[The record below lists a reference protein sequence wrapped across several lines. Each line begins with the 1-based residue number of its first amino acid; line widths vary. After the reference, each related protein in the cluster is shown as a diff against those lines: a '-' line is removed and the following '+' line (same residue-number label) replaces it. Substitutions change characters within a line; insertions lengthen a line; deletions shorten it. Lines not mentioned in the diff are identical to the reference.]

1 MPEIRLDFKG
11 LIVANTLAYSS
22 GASVTKIKSFITSEQ
37 GGQPG
42 LAGGAA
48 NALHVEPAAPPPPQ
62 PQQAV
67 VGAGPFV
74 AAGAGSPPLPP
85 NVGAEAAQAVAVV
98 AGPAPPPNLHFRPVV
113 AAAGGVVS
121 MSGQSALGR
130 VPSPP
135 PTDGA
140 TPIAENW

>member
-1 MPEIRLDFKG
+1 MD
-11 LIVANTLAYSS
+11 VQ
-22 GASVTKIKSFITSEQ
+22 Q
-37 GGQPG
+37 GGQLG
-42 LAGGAA
+42 HAGGAA
-48 NALHVEPAAPPPPQ
+48 NALHVEPAPPPPPPPQ

-67 VGAGPFV
+67 VGAGPYIPQ
-74 AAGAGSPPLPP
+74 GAGSPPLPP
-85 NVGAEAAQAVAVV
+85 NGGAEAAQAVAV
-98 AGPAPPPNLHFRPVV
+98 APAQNHQPNLHFRPVV

>member
-1 MPEIRLDFKG
+1 MD
-11 LIVANTLAYSS
+11 VQ
-22 GASVTKIKSFITSEQ
+22 Q

-42 LAGGAA
+42 LAGAA
-48 NALHVEPAAPPPPQ
+48 AHALHVDPPPPPPPPPQ

-67 VGAGPFV
+67 VGAGPYV
-74 AAGAGSPPLPP
+74 PVGAGSQPLPA
-85 NVGAEAAQAVAVV
+85 NAGAEAAQAVPVGGHHP
-98 AGPAPPPNLHFRPVV
+98 AGNVHFRQAVV

>member
-1 MPEIRLDFKG
+1 MD
-11 LIVANTLAYSS
+11 VQ
-22 GASVTKIKSFITSEQ
+22 Q

-42 LAGGAA
+42 LAGAAA
-48 NALHVEPAAPPPPQ
+48 NALQVEQPPPPPPQPPPPQ

-67 VGAGPFV
+67 VGAGPYV
-74 AAGAGSPPLPP
+74 PVGAGSPPLPP
-85 NVGAEAAQAVAVV
+85 NAGAEAAQAVPGGGHHP
-98 AGPAPPPNLHFRPVV
+98 AGNLHFRPVV

>member
-1 MPEIRLDFKG
+1 
-11 LIVANTLAYSS
+11 V
-22 GASVTKIKSFITSEQ
+22 
-37 GGQPG
+37 

-48 NALHVEPAAPPPPQ
+48 NALHVEPAAPPPPPPPQ

-67 VGAGPFV
+67 VGAGPYIP
-74 AAGAGSPPLPP
+74 AGAGSPPLPP
-85 NVGAEAAQAVAVV
+85 NAGAEAAQAVAVV
-98 AGPAPPPNLHFRPVV
+98 PAAAQPHQPNLHFRPV
-113 AAAGGVVS
+113 AAASGGVVS

>member
-1 MPEIRLDFKG
+1 MDIQ
-11 LIVANTLAYSS
+11 
-22 GASVTKIKSFITSEQ
+22 Q
-37 GGQPG
+37 GGQLG
-42 LAGGAA
+42 HAGGAA
-48 NALHVEPAAPPPPQ
+48 NALHVEPLPPPPPPPQ

-67 VGAGPFV
+67 VGAGPYIPP
-74 AAGAGSPPLPP
+74 GAGSPPLPH
-85 NVGAEAAQAVAVV
+85 NAGAEAAQAVAVI
-98 AGPAPPPNLHFRPVV
+98 PAQPNLHFRPVL

>member
-1 MPEIRLDFKG
+1 MD
-11 LIVANTLAYSS
+11 VQ
-22 GASVTKIKSFITSEQ
+22 Q
-37 GGQPG
+37 GGQLG
-42 LAGGAA
+42 HAGGAA
-48 NALHVEPAAPPPPQ
+48 NALHVEPPPPPPPPPQ

-67 VGAGPFV
+67 VGAGPYIHL
-74 AAGAGSPPLPP
+74 GAGSPPH
-85 NVGAEAAQAVAVV
+85 NAGAEAAQAVA
-98 AGPAPPPNLHFRPVV
+98 AIPNLHFRPVA

>member
-1 MPEIRLDFKG
+1 MDIP
-11 LIVANTLAYSS
+11 
-22 GASVTKIKSFITSEQ
+22 Q

-48 NALHVEPAAPPPPQ
+48 NALHVEPAAAPPPPQ

-67 VGAGPFV
+67 VGAGPYV
-74 AAGAGSPPLPP
+74 AAGAGSPPLPAPP

-98 AGPAPPPNLHFRPVV
+98 AGPAPPQNLHFRGVV
-113 AAAGGVVS
+113 AGGVVS